1 VLKEFGQKS
10 ASWENFMRHSTVSL
24 ANKLISTIASVY
36 KVAPYMHGT
45 VEGAVVFASV
55 HFQLIMV
62 HWTHHTLQ

>member
-1 VLKEFGQKS
+1 
-10 ASWENFMRHSTVSL
+10 MRHSTVSL